1 MATTSVTRAGRLL
14 FEDHGEHREDSND
27 GPTRT
32 ISDRCHGFADY
43 FEASSFEKAVGE
55 LVQFHQRG
63 GNLKSVQEFL
73 DGSIDYTLDNLDL
86 KFIPNDQQ
94 PDQQVV
100 VGKATEYLQ
109 QYYEQHPSPR
119 QGYGEPLPG
128 VWSNKKHKA
137 LFDGRTIDVMERRVA
152 REKWDAGL
160 GPIGPLCKNE
170 IRLGDQ
176 KGDGYKFMC
185 VPQQA
190 RTNSSSSLEQQPI
203 IQQEQRQ
210 ETSQKSCHVIS
221 VGGNDNWKFEQSVV
235 NTLGC
240 ETYTF
245 DCTLPGGMP
254 QRKPKDDRIHFYNYC
269 IDGHDHDDVHG
280 RKFVTYDKLLIIAG
294 IQEAPEY
301 FKIDVEGYEYD
312 IFTQMVNNDHALLPQ
327 QIQVELHWGTRMTG
341 LPWMLR
347 MRSSAEITLLMA
359 MLFNVAGYMPVKLDY
374 NPYCKSCMEVLFFR
388 GGTMCAK
395 AIAAAA
401 AF

>member
-1 MATTSVTRAGRLL
+1 MAMMSVTRARRLL
-14 FEDHGEHREDSND
+14 FEDDGHRHND
-27 GPTRT
+27 EPT
-32 ISDRCHGFADY
+32 INDRCHGFADY
-43 FEASSFEKAVGE
+43 FQANSFEKAVGE

-86 KFIPNDQQ
+86 KLIPNDQ
-94 PDQQVV
+94 PDHI

-109 QYYEQHPSPR
+109 QYYEEHPSPR

-137 LFDGRTIDVMERRVA
+137 LFDGRTIDVMERHEG

-160 GPIGPLCKNE
+160 GPIGPQCKSE
-170 IRLGDQ
+170 IQLGDQ

-185 VPQQA
+185 VPQA
-190 RTNSSSSLEQQPI
+190 ITNNSSLEQQHI
-203 IQQEQRQ
+203 IQQRQ
-210 ETSQKSCHVIS
+210 TKKSCHVIS

-245 DCTLPGGMP
+245 DCTLPGGTP
-254 QRKPKDDRIHFYNYC
+254 KRKPKDERIHFFNYC
-269 IDGHDHDDVHG
+269 IDGHDHEDVHG
-280 RKFVTYDKLLIIAG
+280 RKFVTYDKLLNIAG
-294 IQEAPEY
+294 IKEAPEY

-347 MRSSAEITLLMA
+347 MRSTAEITLLMA
-359 MLFNVAGYMPVKLDY
+359 MMFNVAGYMPVKLDY

-401 AF
+401 L